1 MNMNKLL
8 LVLAVPALW
17 AAAPAAAVVPLV
29 NSPITVTSADVGKS
43 FTYNYNGIINEQ
55 NQAGLTSS
63 IKFTLNSVSGTTWTF
78 SALLDNT
85 LSTAPVGAR
94 ISSFGFNGNP
104 EIIGA
109 TPISGP
115 FGKAILDGKFP
126 QTGGKTTID
135 FCLTDGSNCSGGA
148 SGGVLNNTT
157 ATQEFAL
164 SFANNITS
172 VIFNNFIVRYQSV
185 IGSNL
190 GTSGVGMG
198 TNDGGFDPG
207 GDPVPEPSSWAMLI
221 AGFGLIGAV
230 ARRRKAMARSITA

>member
-1 MNMNKLL
+1 MWAIYMNKLL
-8 LVLAVPALW
+8 FVLAVPALW

-29 NSPITVTSADVGKS
+29 NSPTTVTSADIGKS
-43 FTYNYNGIINEQ
+43 FTYTYNGIIDEK
-55 NQAGLTSS
+55 NQSGLTTS
-63 IKFTLNSVSGTTWTF
+63 IKFTLNSVSGKTWTF
-78 SALLDNT
+78 SAFLDNT
-85 LSTAPVGAR
+85 LSTAPVSAR

-115 FGKAILDGKFP
+115 FGKAVLDGSFP

-135 FCLTDGSNCSGGA
+135 FCLTAGSNCSGG
-148 SGGVLNNTT
+148 SGGGVLKNTT

-164 SFANNITS
+164 SFASNTTS

-185 IGSNL
+185 TGSKYGNSGIGL
-190 GTSGVGMG
+190 G
-198 TNDGGFDPG
+198 TNDGGNF
-207 GDPVPEPSSWAMLI
+207 DPVPEPSSWAMLI

-230 ARRRKAMARSITA
+230 ARRRKVAFTA